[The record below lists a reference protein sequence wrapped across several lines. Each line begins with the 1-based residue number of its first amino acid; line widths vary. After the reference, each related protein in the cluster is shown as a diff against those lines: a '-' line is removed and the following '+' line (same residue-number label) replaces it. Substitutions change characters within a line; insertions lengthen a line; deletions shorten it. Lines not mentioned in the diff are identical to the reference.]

1 MCKSDSGSSLPGTQ
15 VVMICGVFFVMVSK
29 VPTAGMTMEKTAA
42 AMLCRSSIPLLGV
55 SSTSSK
61 TMLGTMG
68 DSARENIFAAS
79 CLAVSLGGGLGGT
92 TLGSRAQRSCRSSRR
107 TCGSSDGI
115 AEMRLNK
122 ALQFICKMQLLRAQL
137 RSSTRCPKRA
147 LALLLSCRPAGWLLP
162 VSGQAS

>member
-1 MCKSDSGSSLPGTQ
+1 VCKKESGSSLPGTQ
-15 VVMICGVFFVMVSK
+15 VVMNCGVFFVIVSQ
-29 VPTAGMTMEKTAA
+29 VPTPGMTMEKTAA
-42 AMLCRSSIPLLGV
+42 AMICRSSIPLLGV
-55 SSTSSK
+55 SSSSSK

-68 DSARENIFAAS
+68 GGARENIFTAS

-122 ALQFICKMQLLRAQL
+122 ALQFICKLQLLRAPL
-137 RSSTRCPKRA
+137 RSTRCPKRA
-147 LALLLSCRPAGWLLP
+147 LALLLSRPPAGWLLP
-162 VSGQAS
+162 VSGQAC

>member
-1 MCKSDSGSSLPGTQ
+1 MQKRQRFKLAWDAGGDELRRVFRDGQQ
-15 VVMICGVFFVMVSK
+15 VPM
-29 VPTAGMTMEKTAA
+29 AGMTMEKTAA

-68 DSARENIFAAS
+68 GGARENIFAAS

-92 TLGSRAQRSCRSSRR
+92 TLGSRAQRSCRSSQR

-115 AEMRLNK
+115 AEMR
-122 ALQFICKMQLLRAQL
+122 
-137 RSSTRCPKRA
+137 PK
-147 LALLLSCRPAGWLLP
+147 
-162 VSGQAS
+162 